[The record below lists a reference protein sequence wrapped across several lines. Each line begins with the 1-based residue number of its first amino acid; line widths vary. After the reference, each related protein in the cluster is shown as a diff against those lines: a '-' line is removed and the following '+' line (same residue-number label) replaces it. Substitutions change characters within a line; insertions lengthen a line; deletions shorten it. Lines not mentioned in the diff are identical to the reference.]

1 MFKTSWTNK
10 RDANLSKK
18 LQKCSHLLIMLSQLF
33 FASVINILHDCIL
46 CSIQTKVTET
56 IMCILLLIIIC
67 YIPTNFSCCFSSAV
81 IVWHSRSQP
90 CRRQIDLSK
99 VWIIRISYTFT
110 FQCSYYFWY
119 IFCIVISW
127 FAFNVADRIHH
138 KMKSFLT
145 LSSRRYIF
153 QDDWDNK
160 LLLLLLGIINTMKLN
175 VV

>member
-33 FASVINILHDCIL
+33 FASVINILHDSIL

-56 IMCILLLIIIC
+56 IMCILLLIIIRN
-67 YIPTNFSCCFSSAV
+67 IPTNFSSDV
-81 IVWHSRSQP
+81 NVRSQP

-99 VWIIRISYTFT
+99 VWIIRISYTFA

-119 IFCIVISW
+119 TFCIVISW
-127 FAFNVADRIHH
+127 CALNPADRIHH

-145 LSSRRYIF
+145 LSIRRYIF

-160 LLLLLLGIINTMKLN
+160 LLLLLVGMINMMKLN